1 MKKILLIVTLLVLPI
16 SVSTEEPPPQ
26 TDPCFTKATTQAE
39 ITACAGQAFDKADA
53 ELNLVYQQLLKKYAA
68 HKNLIKKL
76 KLAQEAWLKF
86 RDAHIESLYP
96 NPDED
101 QLRAEGT
108 VYPMCKAME
117 MTRLTVERTRTLK
130 NMLNPKEGDVCGF

>member
-1 MKKILLIVTLLVLPI
+1 MKKIFAIAIMLVLPTV
-16 SVSTEEPPPQ
+16 VSTQGPVPQ
-26 TDPCFTKATTQAE
+26 TDPCLAKATTQAE
-39 ITACAGQAFDKADA
+39 VTACAVRAIDEANA
-53 ELNLVYQQLLKKYAA
+53 ELNLVYEQLLRKHAP
-68 HKNLIKKL
+68 HKNFIKKL

-96 NPDED
+96 EPDID

-117 MTRLTVERTRTLK
+117 IARLTAERTRSLK
-130 NMLNPKEGDVCGF
+130 NILEHKEGDVCGF